1 MAAPA
6 ITASTR
12 YYRPGTSKIYF
23 CPTIANIA
31 SPTRGELN
39 AGTDISPEVAA
50 VSGWAPSRNFLDA
63 PDLLSAFVPKV
74 SAGLEAGDSTINMY
88 ASSNSVDARSLLP
101 MDTTGYIVMLYE
113 GDVAGRKMNVFPI
126 KVGSDAQEVDLGNVA
141 QLVFSFAVT
150 SNPSRNVT
158 IPA

>member
-12 YYRPGTSKIYF
+12 YYRPGTTKIYF
-23 CPTIANIA
+23 VPTIANTA
-31 SPTRGELN
+31 SPTRAELN
-39 AGTDISPEVAA
+39 AGTDISPEVAS
-50 VSGWAPSRNFLDA
+50 VSGWQPSRNFLDA

-74 SAGLEAGDSTINMY
+74 AAGLEAGDSSINMY

-101 MDTTGYIVMLYE
+101 MDTVGFIVFLYE
-113 GDVAGRKMNVFPI
+113 GDVAGRKMNVFAVR
-126 KVGSDAQEVDLGNVA
+126 VGSDAQEVDIGNVA
-141 QLVFSFAVT
+141 VLVFAFAIT
-150 SNPSRNVT
+150 KNPDRNVT